1 MGAGNSTPQ
10 TAHINNP
17 VRNMPAIQITPSVV
31 SRLEGTKQQIAEAA
45 IPAPTKEE
53 QVHCTRCCT
62 CGFLKGKD
70 KEASLLA
77 MKTNELQE
85 SQYVKTLEKL
95 ESLLG
100 KPVRFADVNSENLKK
115 LEHKLLKCYG
125 DNPHQPLHCAD
136 VAKEYQNFVF
146 KQQFNTILTAKDISA
161 QSNK

>member
-10 TAHINNP
+10 TAYINNP
-17 VRNMPAIQITPSVV
+17 VRNILAIQITPSVV
-31 SRLEGTKQQIAEAA
+31 SRLEGTKQIAEAA

-53 QVHCTRCCT
+53 QVHCARCCT

-70 KEASLLA
+70 EEASLLA
-77 MKTNELQE
+77 MQTNKLQE

-100 KPVRFADVNSENLKK
+100 KPVRLADVNSENLKK
-115 LEHKLLKCYG
+115 LEHKLMKCYSE
-125 DNPHQPLHCAD
+125 NPRQPLHCAD

-146 KQQFNTILTAKDISA
+146 KQQINTILTAKDISTH
-161 QSNK
+161 SNK